1 MILLTT
7 TNATAPTAIYSGL
20 IAVLVSGVVAL
31 IGYGITAFVQ
41 SKNGKKAIEAQK
53 EIAQMQKDE
62 KLFYESQLRWTDEVR
77 KLIAKFVDNC
87 FKFNILSHKINS
99 TEEKPKKGDLDLIEV
114 AEITN
119 LRGKYVKEAEELI
132 TSLNEEV
139 TIIRLYL
146 FHKDDEREQK
156 VLKTILLLGHNMSVE
171 NGIDSKELDKFIEL
185 VREYFDN
192 QMKRIKE
199 KSA

>member
-1 MILLTT
+1 MLILDSMS
-7 TNATAPTAIYSGL
+7 PSIFSGL
-20 IAVLVSGVVAL
+20 VAAIVSGTVSL
-31 IGYGITAFVQ
+31 IGYIVTAVIQ
-41 SKNGKKAIEAQK
+41 NINAKKAADAQK

-99 TEEKPKKGDLDLIEV
+99 TEEKSKKGDLDLSEV

-156 VLKTILLLGHNMSVE
+156 VLKTILLLEHDMSVE
-171 NGIDSKELDKFIEL
+171 NGIDSKGLDKFIEL
-185 VREYFDN
+185 VRDYFDK
-192 QMKRIKE
+192 QMKELKE

>member
-1 MILLTT
+1 MSPSIF
-7 TNATAPTAIYSGL
+7 SGL
-20 IAVLVSGVVAL
+20 VAAIVSGTVSL
-31 IGYGITAFVQ
+31 IGYIVTAVIQ
-41 SKNGKKAIEAQK
+41 NINAKKAADAQK

-99 TEEKPKKGDLDLIEV
+99 TEEKSKKGDLDLSEV

-156 VLKTILLLGHNMSVE
+156 VLKTILLLEHDMSVE
-171 NGIDSKELDKFIEL
+171 NGIDSKGLDKFIEL
-185 VREYFDN
+185 VRDYFDK
-192 QMKRIKE
+192 QMKELKE

>member
-20 IAVLVSGVVAL
+20 IAALVSGVVAL

-99 TEEKPKKGDLDLIEV
+99 TEEKSKKGDLDLSEV

-156 VLKTILLLGHNMSVE
+156 VLKTILLLEHNMSVE

-185 VREYFDN
+185 VRDYFDN
-192 QMKRIKE
+192 QMKELKE